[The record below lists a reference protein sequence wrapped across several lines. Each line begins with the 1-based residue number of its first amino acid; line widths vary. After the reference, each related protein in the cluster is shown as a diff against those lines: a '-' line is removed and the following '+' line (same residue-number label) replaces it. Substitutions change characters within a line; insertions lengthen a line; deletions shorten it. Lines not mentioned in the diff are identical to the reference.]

1 MGSKRLIRLQEM
13 ATRITTTKQ
22 GSQRVNTTNSQKK
35 KVKAKSVQKAIKAR
49 VYYLSI
55 FLGFCLFGLY
65 LSYDLYNDPQTR
77 SITPALL
84 LVSLIALC
92 LTVLNFFML
101 RVGIKKTASR
111 TRQNLKKKDD
121 FY

>member
-1 MGSKRLIRLQEM
+1 MGSKRLSIMQEM
-13 ATRITTTKQ
+13 AARITTTKQ
-22 GSQRVNTTNSQKK
+22 GRQMANTISSQKK
-35 KVKAKSVQKAIKAR
+35 RIKAKSVQKAIKAR

-92 LTVLNFFML
+92 LTVLNIFML

-111 TRQNLKKKDD
+111 TRKNLNKKDD

>member
-1 MGSKRLIRLQEM
+1 M
-13 ATRITTTKQ
+13 AVRETTRKQ
-22 GSQRVNTTNSQKK
+22 GIKRVNTNNSQKK
-35 KVKAKSVQKAIKAR
+35 RVKAKSVQRAIKAR

-65 LSYDLYNDPQTR
+65 LSYDLYNDPETR

-92 LTVLNFFML
+92 LTVLNIFML
-101 RVGIKKTASR
+101 RVGIKKTASK
-111 TRQNLKKKDD
+111 TRNNLQKKDD